1 MGEVN
6 RGFSYILLLLSIE
19 VIIMMEEKIFEIIA
33 RVLNVSVDMIDGDVE
48 IGELAEWDSLHHV
61 AIIAE
66 LEKVFNIKFDAEDLQ
81 ELEDVSDIIS
91 LVKSQL
97 S

>member
-1 MGEVN
+1 
-6 RGFSYILLLLSIE
+6 
-19 VIIMMEEKIFEIIA
+19 MMEEKIFEIIA
-33 RVLNVSVDMIDGDVE
+33 RVLNVSVDMIDCDVE

>member
-1 MGEVN
+1 
-6 RGFSYILLLLSIE
+6 
-19 VIIMMEEKIFEIIA
+19 MMEEKIFEIIA
-33 RVLNVSVDMIDGDVE
+33 RVLNVSLDMIDGDVE

>member
-1 MGEVN
+1 
-6 RGFSYILLLLSIE
+6 
-19 VIIMMEEKIFEIIA
+19 MMEEKIFEIIA

-61 AIIAE
+61 EIIAE